1 MRPQGGGIAGHRPQ
15 KTAAAAP
22 PQFPV
27 AQGNEKPANARV
39 CGFENWHAREG
50 SNP

>member
-15 KTAAAAP
+15 KTAAAP
-22 PQFPV
+22 PQFPA